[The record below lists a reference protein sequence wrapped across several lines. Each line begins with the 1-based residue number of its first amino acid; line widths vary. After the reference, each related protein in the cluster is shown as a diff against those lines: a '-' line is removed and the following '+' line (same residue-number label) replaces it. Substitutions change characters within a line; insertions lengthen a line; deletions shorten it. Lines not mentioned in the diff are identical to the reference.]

1 MGARARDPFATR
13 IDRLV
18 ARAEIRFALAPLV
31 NFGRC
36 ALASLRYAP
45 VDSYTDSDSYSD
57 SDCAYS
63 YSYSY
68 SDSSLRL
75 GSEICG
81 SSISNIER
89 AATRP
94 TRLGAGAIV
103 ARPPVAINQA
113 TGGRLGLWAQK
124 YTRKRARTH

>member
-1 MGARARDPFATR
+1 MGARARARDPFATR

-45 VDSYTDSDSYSD
+45 LDSYTDSDSYSD
-57 SDCAYS
+57 SDCA

-103 ARPPVAINQA
+103 ALPPVAINQA
-113 TGGRLGLWAQK
+113 TGGRLSLWAQK
-124 YTRKRARTH
+124 YTRKRAHAH